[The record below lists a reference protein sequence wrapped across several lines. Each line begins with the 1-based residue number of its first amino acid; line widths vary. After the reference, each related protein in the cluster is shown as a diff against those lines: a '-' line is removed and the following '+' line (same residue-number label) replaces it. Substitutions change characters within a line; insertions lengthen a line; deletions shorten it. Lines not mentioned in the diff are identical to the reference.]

1 VFAFRAG
8 SVADVLA
15 KLRFGLRVDYFSNGG
30 DDEPLRII
38 ADDLARL
45 TGR

>member
-1 VFAFRAG
+1 MFAFRAR

-30 DDEPLRII
+30 DDGALKVI